1 MKAIIQDRY
10 GDTGVLDFR
19 DVDRPAVGAG
29 GVLVRVRA
37 AAVSPADWHSM
48 TGRPYLM
55 RAMGFG
61 VRRPNVRV
69 RGWDLAGTVEA
80 VGAGVPEFRP
90 GDEVYGSCAGSF
102 AEYAVAPRGQLAHKP
117 AHLTFEQA
125 AAVPT
130 SGYTALQGLRDV
142 AAGQQVL
149 VIGAGGGV
157 GSLAVQIAKAAGATV
172 TGVCG
177 TAKVDLVRALG
188 ADEVVDDTRDEIP
201 GGRFDLIL
209 DTAGGRPLSML
220 RRALTADGSLVI
232 VGAEGGGRWLQGFD
246 RQVRA
251 VLLSPF
257 VRQTLRSLM
266 ATNRPED
273 LATLTRML
281 TSGELTPVVGRTY
294 ALSDAAAAIDHL
306 MEGHAYG
313 KLVLTA

>member
-1 MKAIIQDRY
+1 
-10 GDTGVLDFR
+10 
-19 DVDRPAVGAG
+19 
-29 GVLVRVRA
+29 
-37 AAVSPADWHSM
+37 M

-61 VRRPNVRV
+61 VRRPKVRI

-80 VGAGVPEFRP
+80 VGADMPEFRP
-90 GDEVYGSCAGSF
+90 GDEVYGSGAGSF
-102 AEYAVAPRGQLAHKP
+102 AEYAVAPRGQVAHKP

-266 ATNRPED
+266 ATKRPED

-281 TSGELTPVVGRTY
+281 TSGTLQPVVGRTY